1 MRSLRDGKPEVFV
14 TDQEQ
19 KHKRNVTSHGTSD
32 LLSHLDAGHTRIAT
46 FHQSALAISTDH
58 PEYMPGSYARTE
70 QQAASSSTPA
80 RISVS
85 TRPKRRL
92 DRHET

>member
-19 KHKRNVTSHGTSD
+19 KHERNVTPHGTSN

-46 FHQSALAISTDH
+46 FHQSALATATDR
-58 PEYMPGSYARTE
+58 PRYMPGSYAGTE
-70 QQAASSSTPA
+70 QQAASSFTPPPTP
-80 RISVS
+80 RISIS
-85 TRPKRRL
+85 KTDKAPP
-92 DRHET
+92 